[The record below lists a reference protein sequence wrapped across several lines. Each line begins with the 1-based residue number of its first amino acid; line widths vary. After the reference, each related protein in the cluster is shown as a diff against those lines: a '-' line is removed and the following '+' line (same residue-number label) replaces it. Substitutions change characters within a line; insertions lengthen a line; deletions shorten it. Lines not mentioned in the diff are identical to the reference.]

1 MITVSEFMK
10 VINYR
15 ITGGSEYQWNC
26 YGANAR
32 YLDSDSETY
41 SASIIFDSHLSDESS
56 IVYEATVC
64 DYVNN
69 RAYRLINPLFKKQMI
84 DEAADKEVEPIF
96 AWDAIKFIDLEWDKD
111 WLEKATA
118 IVAGTEYDE
127 RVAVSI
133 DLADDEL
140 LRLMTIAH
148 ERDITLNQLVEE
160 ILWAEINRFKSE
172 NKTPKIK
179 ANKSNKKKSKKKNKS
194 CDIHC
199 GNHACD
205 AGCIASHF

>member
-1 MITVSEFMK
+1 MITIEDFIK
-10 VINYR
+10 AIEYR
-15 ITGGSEYQWNC
+15 ITGGSEYLWNC
-26 YGANAR
+26 YGDQAR
-32 YLDSDSETY
+32 YLDSDHEKY
-41 SASIIFDSHLSDESS
+41 SASIIFDEHT
-56 IVYEATVC
+56 VYEATVW
-64 DYVNN
+64 DYDRDRV
-69 RAYRLINPLFKKQMI
+69 YRLIDPDFKEQMFQ
-84 DEAADKEVEPIF
+84 EAGKRNVDPMIAYDSVRY
-96 AWDAIKFIDLEWDKD
+96 IDLESDTD
-111 WLEKATA
+111 WLEKVTA
-118 IVAGTEYDE
+118 IVNGRDYDE
-127 RVAVSI
+127 RVSVPI
-133 DLADDEL
+133 DLTDDEL

-160 ILWAEINRFKSE
+160 VVWAEINRFKSE